1 MARHKEQKLYDRFK
15 DRATGRLLF
24 HRIENLM
31 MNGMSDMIVQN
42 KKGVTAWVENKAIE
56 AWPVRANTVAL
67 RNAFQR
73 GQLSFLREWIGWNGH
88 AYVLLRVGQG
98 VKAQYLL
105 LNPMEPLDLLSR
117 NQLETRA
124 AVVQGMEEIVSFL
137 EGIAA

>member
-73 GQLSFLREWIGWNGH
+73 G
-88 AYVLLRVGQG
+88 
-98 VKAQYLL
+98 
-105 LNPMEPLDLLSR
+105 
-117 NQLETRA
+117 
-124 AVVQGMEEIVSFL
+124 
-137 EGIAA
+137 